1 MAFTYRNIKGSELS
15 YAELD
20 ENFGRVETLHD
31 ATQDALAL
39 AEAAA
44 ALAVAAENFKGEWS
58 GLTGGLEVPASASN
72 GADFY
77 MLLVDLADVTIEQ
90 PGVSA
95 AWKLIPLGGL
105 TTDFATLPDSAA
117 LDGTE
122 ILAVDQ
128 TTVKRSTIQKVLD
141 WILAR
146 ANSWTGLQTF
156 KELRETMV
164 TANTGSAYTI
174 NLANGSMFDLTL
186 TGNCAYTFPTAS
198 SGKQFTILQKQDG
211 TGSRA
216 VTWPS
221 SVRWAVGAAPTIT
234 ATAGLTDV
242 ISFVADGTYWI
253 GFVGGQN
260 YNRS

>member
-72 GADFY
+72 GAEFY
-77 MLLVDLADVTIEQ
+77 MLLVDLADVTTEE
-90 PGVSA
+90 PGESA

-174 NLANGSMFDLTL
+174 NLANGTIFDLTL
-186 TGNCAYTFPTAS
+186 TANCAYTFPAPVA
-198 SGKQFTILQKQDG
+198 GKQFTLLQKQDG
-211 TGSRA
+211 TGSRTG
-216 VTWPS
+216 TWPAS
-221 SVRWAVGAAPTIT
+221 ARWAGGTPPTTT
-234 ATAGLTDV
+234 ATAGRTDV
-242 ISFVADGTYWI
+242 ISFISDGTYWL
-253 GFVGGQN
+253 GFVGGLN
-260 YNRS
+260 FTRA